1 MSLTRAQAAA
11 ITHVEQYALS
21 RQEKAKGAIEEVR
34 TMSNISQADIDRVL
48 ALIKTE
54 ARVVVHFHPDRL
66 NAKEQSVAEGLL
78 ERGLYQDQFE
88 SGLSNGKLSPHPGGD
103 RELWENTLFGG
114 AYASPTVSVE
124 QRPKYGAFDLM
135 RHADGASPRFGS
147 CYLVLKPSVSQRCTF
162 TYMDSHRLPLEK
174 GTLAVFEDILAALLT
189 ECFERWYA
197 LGERQITPPGLISHL
212 LHTLSKPY
220 AYPARLSLARNLNHY
235 IEAQIHGLLHLER
248 DVERLVAD
256 PSFQNQTMGEL
267 LQTLC
272 VKNNIALCWHHGFQI
287 KVADVPSDFRGPTMP
302 SLAQR
307 IARQGSVDASLIGQ
321 AAIDVKRN
329 PHQWRDRGTSE
340 QCLQELKLLWHV
352 LVQYGT
358 PIL

>member
-1 MSLTRAQAAA
+1 
-11 ITHVEQYALS
+11 
-21 RQEKAKGAIEEVR
+21 
-34 TMSNISQADIDRVL
+34 
-48 ALIKTE
+48 
-54 ARVVVHFHPDRL
+54 
-66 NAKEQSVAEGLL
+66 
-78 ERGLYQDQFE
+78 
-88 SGLSNGKLSPHPGGD
+88 
-103 RELWENTLFGG
+103 
-114 AYASPTVSVE
+114 
-124 QRPKYGAFDLM
+124 
-135 RHADGASPRFGS
+135 
-147 CYLVLKPSVSQRCTF
+147 
-162 TYMDSHRLPLEK
+162 
-174 GTLAVFEDILAALLT
+174 
-189 ECFERWYA
+189 
-197 LGERQITPPGLISHL
+197 
-212 LHTLSKPY
+212 
-220 AYPARLSLARNLNHY
+220 LSLARNLNHY